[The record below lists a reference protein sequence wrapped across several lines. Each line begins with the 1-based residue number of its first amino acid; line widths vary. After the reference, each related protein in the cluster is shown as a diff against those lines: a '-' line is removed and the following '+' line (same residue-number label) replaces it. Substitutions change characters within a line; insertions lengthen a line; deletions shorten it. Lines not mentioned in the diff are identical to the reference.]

1 MAVILPQFDLFY
13 APVPKVACTSL
24 KLLFFSAEN
33 GRPFEPFVVNG
44 RTRHIHNAAYATT
57 LHADLPLARLAD
69 MHRVAV
75 IRDPVERLISAYRNR
90 VRNHRELARES
101 APAKFAKTGLDPD
114 PDLGTFVD
122 RLEDYA
128 ALSPSIHHHTR
139 PMVDFLGPDPGWF
152 SELYTLAELDRFLA
166 DMRARTGQPLTLP
179 HVQTGGPKLDAG
191 ALTAAQLRK
200 LRDVYAA
207 DYKAFGAT
215 LEA

>member
-24 KLLFFSAEN
+24 KLMFFEAEN

-44 RTRHIHNAAYATT
+44 RPRHIHNAAYAAT
-57 LHADLPLARLAD
+57 LHADLPLARLTD

-75 IRDPVERLISAYRNR
+75 IRDPIERLISAYRNR
-90 VRNHRELARES
+90 VRHHRELAHER
-101 APAKFAKTGLDPD
+101 APARFAETGLAPD

-128 ALSPSIHHHTR
+128 DLSASIHHHTR
-139 PMVDFLGPDPGWF
+139 PMVDFLGTDPAWF
-152 SELYTLAELDRFLA
+152 SEIYTLAELDRFLA

-179 HVQTGGPKLDAG
+179 HVQTGGPKLDMD
-191 ALTAAQLRK
+191 ALTPAQRRK
-200 LRDVYAA
+200 LRGFYAA
-207 DYKAFGAT
+207 DYAAFGAI
-215 LEA
+215 LDA